1 MTSRGAHFVWSHIVC
16 FSYKT
21 PAGRF
26 NFEFVQTYSNYM
38 TSIWLVCLI
47 SCAPLAGAT
56 PKYPQHSWEHFK
68 RARCINPACPLFWVC
83 DHSIFSCTN
92 KTRRFNQY
100 AENMVSTLKHR
111 IITEK
116 NNESSTEMTLNYI
129 HVYAYTILNHIQYRY
144 TTRTPHERHGIPNTG
159 NLTFFNSMTW
169 LYNSKGN
176 ICTLSYSRR
185 NQLWYI
191 TLVLME
197 PPLRT
202 FVKSMTTKEGLK
214 SLPDRLFVQEYLSA
228 YTYPDVMEIIRR
240 LFLNYFA
247 TLCIPLTLPAICRI
261 ISLAI

>member
-1 MTSRGAHFVWSHIVC
+1 MIAHRLFFLRDTCWSVQLWICTNILELYDFNMASVFDLSCSTGWSNSKISSENYTNTAESISNEPGVLIPHAHCLGSAIIA
-16 FSYKT
+16 FSV
-21 PAGRF
+21 
-26 NFEFVQTYSNYM
+26 VQTR
-38 TSIWLVCLI
+38 
-47 SCAPLAGAT
+47 
-56 PKYPQHSWEHFK
+56 
-68 RARCINPACPLFWVC
+68 RAA
-83 DHSIFSCTN
+83 S
-92 KTRRFNQY
+92 

-116 NNESSTEMTLNYI
+116 NNESSTEMTINYI
-129 HVYAYTILNHIQYRY
+129 HVYAYTIFNHIQYRY

-191 TLVLME
+191 NLVLME
-197 PPLRT
+197 PPLRS
-202 FVKSMTTKEGLK
+202 FVKSMTTNECLK

-228 YTYPDVMEIIRR
+228 YTYPDIMKIIRS

-247 TLCIPLTLPAICRI
+247 TLRIPLTLPVICRI